1 MSNLSRLA
9 QVVSAFEKVYIGDW
23 GGDGDGEVPLW
34 VAMRIRTAAELQ
46 AHLVGAVLIVAQG
59 KMLQDKGAAEAHG
72 RLIAEL
78 VDDFCGTPPRWPW
91 PWPHILK
98 ELGELAERYA
108 AGSMLRGAAFEL
120 SQRIVQRAAELG
132 KR

>member
-1 MSNLSRLA
+1 MSNLSRFA

-46 AHLVGAVLIVAQG
+46 AQLVGAVLLVAQG
-59 KMLQDKGAAEAHG
+59 KMLQDKSTAEAHG

-91 PWPHILK
+91 PHILK

-108 AGSMLRGAAFEL
+108 AGSMLRSASFEL